1 MHGGMCAVPMCI
13 YIKVLTLVN
22 ALMSV
27 VLHVVCGGAQCRR
40 RSNGVNEWCPV

>member
-1 MHGGMCAVPMCI
+1 MHGGMCAVSMCI
-13 YIKVLTLVN
+13 YKSTNLGKCT
-22 ALMSV
+22 MSV